1 MLTHRA
7 MRLRAQRRQR
17 GLTLVEL
24 MVGIAVGLF
33 VVAAASMLVSTQ
45 LNDNRHL
52 LLETQLQQDLR
63 AAADIITR
71 ELRRAGHWQ
80 AAQQALATAAAPAV
94 ANPHTALMRSVDQAV
109 VDGEPTGEVRYQL
122 NSSTGVTGPFGFKHE
137 GHALKTLLAGA
148 GWQELT
154 DPNTLRVT
162 AFSVTPRFGP
172 AMRLPCP
179 HLCADG
185 TADCWPTTTVRELVV
200 DIEGQSA
207 VDPAVQRSLRTVV
220 RLRNDW
226 VRFDPGLGGQA
237 CPAA

>member
-1 MLTHRA
+1 MLRRMNRA
-7 MRLRAQRRQR
+7 TTARPRQR
-17 GLTLVEL
+17 GLSLVEL

-45 LNDNRHL
+45 LNDNRSL

-80 AAQQALATAAAPAV
+80 AAQQALAAAPVPAA
-94 ANPHTALMRSVDQAV
+94 ANPHALLAKSATQPV
-109 VDGEPTGEVRYQL
+109 VDGEPASEVRYQL

-148 GWQELT
+148 GWHELT
-154 DPNTLRVT
+154 DPNTLHVT

-179 HLCADG
+179 QLCADG
-185 TADCWPTTTVRELVV
+185 TADCWPTATVRELVV
-200 DIEGQSA
+200 DIAGQSA
-207 VDPAVQRSLRTVV
+207 VDAAVQRSLRTVV
-220 RLRNDW
+220 RVRNDW
-226 VRFDPGLGGQA
+226 VRFHPDLGGQA
-237 CPAA
+237 CPAT